1 MIIEPADIADAP
13 EILALQKLAFLS
25 EAQLYGDYLI
35 PPLTQTLEE
44 LVESFSRNV
53 VLKAI
58 EQGTIVGSVQGRL
71 SKGRCLIGRLMV
83 HPGRQGRGIG
93 SRLMAAIERSFPEAE
108 SYRLFTGEKSL
119 GNIRLYE
126 RLDYRTY
133 QRKEV
138 PGSFGIVFMEKKG
151 RPHLII

>member
-1 MIIEPADIADAP
+1 MIIERAETADAP

-25 EAQLYGDYLI
+25 EAQLYQDYLI

-53 VLKAI
+53 VLKAV
-58 EQGTIVGSVQGRL
+58 EQGTIVGSVHGRL
-71 SKGRCLIGRLMV
+71 SKGRCPIGRLMV
-83 HPGRQGRGIG
+83 HPGQQGRGIG
-93 SRLMAAIERSFPEAE
+93 SRLMEAIERSFPEAE

-126 RLDYRTY
+126 RLGYRTY
-133 QRKEV
+133 ERKEV
-138 PGSFGIVFMEKKG
+138 RGSFGIVFMEKKG
-151 RPHLII
+151 RAGGE